1 MAQIHLTDRAL
12 LDIEEIYE
20 YSIEKWGE
28 KTAERYLDQIQDS
41 LLTLEENPQLLLQKP
56 EISNR
61 FKLYQTGAHWLICD
75 VVDNDIFVL
84 TIKHLSLNLL
94 DRLKTLEPTLE
105 EEVNFLYQKALRSR
119 G

>member
-12 LDIEEIYE
+12 LDIEDIYGFSVE
-20 YSIEKWGE
+20 NWGE

-41 LLTLEENPQLLLQKP
+41 LLLLEENPKLLLQKP

-84 TIKHLSLNLL
+84 TIKHLSMNLL

-105 EEVNFLYQKALRSR
+105 EEVSFLYQKALKSKK
-119 G
+119 